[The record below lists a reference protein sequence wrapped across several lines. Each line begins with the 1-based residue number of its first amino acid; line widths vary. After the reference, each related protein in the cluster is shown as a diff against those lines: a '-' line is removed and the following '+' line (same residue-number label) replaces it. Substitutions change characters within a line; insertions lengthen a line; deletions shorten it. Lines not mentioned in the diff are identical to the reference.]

1 MTSNR
6 LKGFSD
12 EEIYVIKRAFLD
24 SGFDTTF
31 SETYEKRHKEVH
43 NKLLVEFAS
52 EDTARLKKE

>member
-12 EEIYVIKRAFLD
+12 EEIYVIKRAMLD
-24 SGFDTTF
+24 SSFTTAIY
-31 SETYEKRHKEVH
+31 SEQHGETH
-43 NKLLVEFAS
+43 NKLLVEFAN